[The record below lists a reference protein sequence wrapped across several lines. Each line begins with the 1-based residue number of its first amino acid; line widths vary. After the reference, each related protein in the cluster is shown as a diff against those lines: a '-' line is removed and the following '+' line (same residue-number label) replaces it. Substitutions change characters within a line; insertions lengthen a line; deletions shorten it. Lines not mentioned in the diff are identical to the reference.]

1 MEDKSIKLEVG
12 AERVLVKQRHPL
24 SGRFIALNFTH
35 EEMKAL
41 IEEYEN
47 SEGTS

>member
-1 MEDKSIKLEVG
+1 MEDKSIKMELS
-12 AERVLVKQRHPL
+12 AEHVLIKQRHPL
-24 SGRFIALNFTH
+24 SGRYVALNFTH

-47 SEGTS
+47 SKETS